1 MDDEKLHKV
10 EIKFT
15 KDYTYSD
22 TEDGM
27 GLHYVFKK
35 GDLIFRNVYD
45 IMFSGNVVEI
55 VFILDDIDCNHAILL
70 DLIKNVAEVTYM

>member
-22 TEDGM
+22 TEDEM